1 MTGSVRYNRCLNFG
15 LRLVC
20 HHSSVAQQTLLY
32 ALSNKC
38 PSASPCSGAMCDSV
52 SVRGRQWS
60 ELLKRMTAGVAF
72 TTCDASTTL
81 QVGECGEV
89 KFVCSL
95 QVDTCRLPHT
105 HYSFLPAFSPHLK
118 MNRTQCAG
126 RLHVTFDRSFTW
138 LVPGWLQGH
147 LICDVIVASITS

>member
-20 HHSSVAQQTLLY
+20 HHSSVAQQSLLY
-32 ALSNKC
+32 TLSNKC
-38 PSASPCSGAMCDSV
+38 PSASPCSGAMHDIV

-95 QVDTCRLPHT
+95 QADMCRLPHT
-105 HYSFLPAFSPHLK
+105 HYAFCQPSPPIW
-118 MNRTQCAG
+118 RWTE
-126 RLHVTFDRSFTW
+126 RSALAACMSLLT
-138 LVPGWLQGH
+138 GH
-147 LICDVIVASITS
+147 LPGLCLGDYKGIWSVTS